1 MSNNKKKKNTSGSG
15 VNSKSL
21 KSSKKNKII
30 AANCHITVG
39 NDGNNVFVCFTDLSN
54 GEVFAISSGGRF
66 HKGNKKRTPSCGRD
80 TASAAVKDA
89 LAMGVQNIVT
99 IFVRGIG
106 PQRELAIKEIVSQ
119 FNLKSVT
126 IIDLTSTA
134 FNGCRPPKRRKV

>member
-1 MSNNKKKKNTSGSG
+1 MKNSKKKKNAASSGA
-15 VNSKSL
+15 NSKSL
-21 KSSKKNKII
+21 KSSKKNKIV

-39 NDGNNVFVCFTDLSN
+39 NDGNNIFVCFTDLAN

-80 TASAAVKDA
+80 TASASSKDA
-89 LAMGVQNIVT
+89 IAMGVQNIVT

-119 FNLKSVT
+119 FNLKSVA
-126 IIDLTSTA
+126 IVDLTSTA
-134 FNGCRPPKRRKV
+134 FNGCRAPKRRKV